1 MSLFIHYP
9 WWYLLACP
17 LAGLL
22 YAWLLYGRT
31 ADFPRSW
38 KRGLFLLRFLLVSL
52 AFLLL
57 FDPLIH
63 HIKTSYTRPA
73 LVVLADNSS
82 SMILAADSAQVRKDV
97 PGLTALLSDQLSDDY
112 DVLVWQFDADA
123 YPRNQDSFPNFKGNQ
138 TAIGDALAK
147 IGQRFLPG
155 ELAGVVLI
163 SDGINNYGKDPRSI
177 AQTLQVPLFIVATGD
192 TSMRLDLAL
201 RQIYYSRETFA
212 GNNFPIEINLKAS
225 GAAGKQSQLEILFDE
240 RIVWSQDF
248 SILNNNQSFTFT
260 PLLNAP
266 REGLL
271 KFIIRVAGI
280 QGENN
285 LKNNT
290 ATVWVDARKKPTRIL
305 MLSEGPHP
313 DVGAMRNIFTESKM
327 FEAHWLTIDEW
338 NITDNN
344 YDLVIFIGLPTSR
357 HDIAPMVEALQ
368 KQQKPVL
375 FILGSNTDANRF
387 NKLNT
392 GILINSATGK
402 STGFYSVFNSGFG
415 LFKVS
420 SSLQDKV
427 NLLPPLTGPEGV
439 YDAKPGTEVLFYQKI
454 SGVETS
460 YPLIAFSRNAG
471 QPVGVICGEGIWW
484 WRNIL
489 YKEVGTHQV
498 FREFLTSV
506 ILYLASGAEKGNFRV
521 RAPQRLK
528 QGEHAYFTAELFNPS
543 YESINDPDVNLK
555 LTDSKGNEFPLQ
567 FSRRE
572 TGYSIDAGIL
582 EPGVWKWEASAV
594 YAGKNYKE
602 IGMFVVEENQ
612 AEALN
617 LQADHMLL
625 KSLAAVTNGKMV
637 YLNQTDR
644 LPVLIRQIAPPTI
657 HVSEEESFSSV
668 FDLWPLM
675 LVLFILVAAEWG
687 IRKYNG
693 IL

>member
-1 MSLFIHYP
+1 MSLFISHP

-17 LAGLL
+17 LVGLL

-31 ADFPRSW
+31 ADFSRSW

-52 AFLLL
+52 ALLLL

-82 SMILAADSAQVRKDV
+82 SMTLAADSVQVRKDV
-97 PGLTALLSDQLSDDY
+97 PGIHTQLSQKLSGEY
-112 DVLVWQFDADA
+112 EVLSWQFDADT
-123 YPRNQDSFPNFKGNQ
+123 YLHNENTSLYFNGNQ

-147 IGQRFLPG
+147 ISQRFLPG

-163 SDGINNYGKDPRSI
+163 SDGINNSGKEPLSV
-177 AQTLQVPLFIVATGD
+177 AQTLQVPVFTVATGD
-192 TSMRLDLAL
+192 TSLRLDLAL
-201 RQIYYSRETFA
+201 RQIYYNRETFA
-212 GNNFPIEINLKAS
+212 GNNFPIEINFKAS
-225 GAAGKQSQLEILFDE
+225 GAGGKKSRLEILFDE

-271 KFIIRVAGI
+271 KFIVRVAGI

-313 DVGAMRNIFTESKM
+313 DVGALRDIFTESKM
-327 FEAHWLTIDEW
+327 FEARWLTVDEL

-387 NKLNT
+387 NRLNT
-392 GILINSATGK
+392 GIFISSATGK
-402 STGFYSVFNSGFG
+402 PTGFYPVYNSGFG

-420 SSLQDKV
+420 SRLLDRV
-427 NLLPPLTGPEGV
+427 NFLPPLIGPEGV
-439 YDAKPGTEVLFYQKI
+439 YDARPGIEVLMYQKI

-460 YPLIAFSRNAG
+460 YPMMAFSRSAG
-471 QPVGVICGEGIWW
+471 QSMGVICGEGIWW

-489 YKEVGTHQV
+489 FKELGTHQD
-498 FREFLTSV
+498 FRELMTSV
-506 ILYLASGAEKGNFRV
+506 ILYLAGGAEKGNFRV
-521 RAPQRLK
+521 RAPQRLR

-543 YESINDPDVNLK
+543 FESINDPDVNLK
-555 LTDSKGNEFPLQ
+555 LTDSRGNVFPFQ

-572 TGYSIDAGIL
+572 TGYSLDAGIL
-582 EPGVWKWEASAV
+582 EPGIWKWEASTV
-594 YAGKNYKE
+594 FAGKSYVE
-602 IGMFVVEENQ
+602 GGMFVVEENL

-625 KSLAAVTNGKMV
+625 NSLATATGGKMV
-637 YLNQTDR
+637 YLNQINR
-644 LPVLIRQIAPPTI
+644 LPDLIRQIAPPTI
-657 HVSEEESFSSV
+657 HVSEEESFSSI

-675 LVLFILVAAEWG
+675 LVLFVLIATEWG